1 MEDSLEQFTKAV
13 VHRIS
18 PNNKNKV
25 FNRIIQSSIIR
36 TSRYKFIFFY
46 EKGAVLPYRFLGD
59 FMENIPLW
67 YGLLLFFA
75 LGACVGSFYNVI
87 VYRMPRGISLINPPS
102 HCPLCKKRIPIRYNL
117 PIVGWL
123 WLRGK
128 SACCKQPISV
138 IYPIGESLC
147 GLLGALAL
155 FATNW
160 NVGWT
165 VPIANWVDAL
175 AMFWLLLGMYP
186 VCAVDVQYKL
196 IPDSIS
202 VGGIV
207 VGLVLSIFPGGITPF
222 QSLIGAA
229 CAGGGLWLLGFIASK
244 ILKKEA
250 MGFGDVK
257 LLAGYGALMGLDG
270 AVETLILAAFL
281 GIVVM
286 IPWAKIMEKKG
297 KSDGSGQIPFGPFL
311 AVAAPV
317 MYLWGQ
323 AILDL
328 YVRFIVGE

>member
-1 MEDSLEQFTKAV
+1 MQE
-13 VHRIS
+13 
-18 PNNKNKV
+18 
-25 FNRIIQSSIIR
+25 
-36 TSRYKFIFFY
+36 
-46 EKGAVLPYRFLGD
+46 
-59 FMENIPLW
+59 IPLW
-67 YGLLLFFA
+67 YWLIVFFC

-155 FATNW
+155 YAA
-160 NVGWT
+160 VGFGTDFSRPVLSPVVW
-165 VPIANWVDAL
+165 ADAA
-175 AMFWLLLGMYP
+175 AMFWLLLGAYP
-186 VCAVDVQYKL
+186 VCAVDCKYKL

-207 VGLVLSIFPGGITPF
+207 AGLLISLVPGGVTPL
-222 QSLIGAA
+222 QSLIGAVV
-229 CAGGGLWLLGFIASK
+229 AGSGLYLLGWIATK
-244 ILKKEA
+244 VLKKDA

-257 LLAGYGALMGLDG
+257 LLAGYGALMGVTG
-270 AVETLILAAFL
+270 AVETLLVAALL

-286 IPWAKIMEKKG
+286 VPYGVLAAK
-297 KSDGSGQIPFGPFL
+297 KSAQNKNSEEAGQIPFGPFL
-311 AVAAPV
+311 AIAAPII
-317 MYLWGQ
+317 YLWGSTLVD
-323 AILDL
+323 AYFKFVL
-328 YVRFIVGE
+328 GE

>member
-1 MEDSLEQFTKAV
+1 MQE
-13 VHRIS
+13 
-18 PNNKNKV
+18 
-25 FNRIIQSSIIR
+25 
-36 TSRYKFIFFY
+36 
-46 EKGAVLPYRFLGD
+46 
-59 FMENIPLW
+59 IPLW
-67 YGLLLFFA
+67 YWLIVFFC

-155 FATNW
+155 YAA
-160 NVGWT
+160 VGFGTDFSRPVLSPVVW
-165 VPIANWVDAL
+165 ADAA
-175 AMFWLLLGMYP
+175 AMFWLLLGAYP
-186 VCAVDVQYKL
+186 VCAVDCKYKL

-207 VGLVLSIFPGGITPF
+207 AGLLISLVPGGVTPL
-222 QSLIGAA
+222 QSLIGAVV
-229 CAGGGLWLLGFIASK
+229 AGGGLYLLGWIATK
-244 ILKKEA
+244 VLKKDA

-257 LLAGYGALMGLDG
+257 LLAGYGALMGVTG
-270 AVETLILAAFL
+270 AVETLLVAALL

-286 IPWAKIMEKKG
+286 VPYGVLAAK
-297 KSDGSGQIPFGPFL
+297 KSAQNKNSEETGQIPFGPFL
-311 AVAAPV
+311 AIAAPV
-317 MYLWGQ
+317 IYLWGT
-323 AILDL
+323 ALVEVYFK
-328 YVRFIVGE
+328 YVLE

>member
-1 MEDSLEQFTKAV
+1 M
-13 VHRIS
+13 
-18 PNNKNKV
+18 
-25 FNRIIQSSIIR
+25 
-36 TSRYKFIFFY
+36 
-46 EKGAVLPYRFLGD
+46 LPYRFLGD

-117 PIVGWL
+117 PIIGWL

-155 FATNW
+155 FAANW

-165 VPIANWVDAL
+165 APVTNWVDAL

-229 CAGGGLWLLGFIASK
+229 CAGGGLWLLGFTASK

-297 KSDGSGQIPFGPFL
+297 KTDGSGQIPFGPFL

-317 MYLWGQ
+317 IYLWGQ

>member
-1 MEDSLEQFTKAV
+1 MQE
-13 VHRIS
+13 
-18 PNNKNKV
+18 
-25 FNRIIQSSIIR
+25 
-36 TSRYKFIFFY
+36 
-46 EKGAVLPYRFLGD
+46 
-59 FMENIPLW
+59 IPLW
-67 YGLLLFFA
+67 YWLIVFFC

-155 FATNW
+155 YAA
-160 NVGWT
+160 VGFGTDFSRPVLSPVIW
-165 VPIANWVDAL
+165 ADAA
-175 AMFWLLLGMYP
+175 AMFWLLLGAYP
-186 VCAVDVQYKL
+186 VCAVDCKYKL

-207 VGLVLSIFPGGITPF
+207 AGLLISLVPGGVTPL
-222 QSLIGAA
+222 QSLIGAVV
-229 CAGGGLWLLGFIASK
+229 AGGGLYLLGWIATK
-244 ILKKEA
+244 VLKKDA

-257 LLAGYGALMGLDG
+257 LLAGYGALMGVTG
-270 AVETLILAAFL
+270 AVETLLVAALL

-286 IPWAKIMEKKG
+286 VPYGVLAAK
-297 KSDGSGQIPFGPFL
+297 KSAQNKNSEDAGQIPFGPFL
-311 AVAAPV
+311 AIAAPV
-317 MYLWGQ
+317 IYLWGS
-323 AILDL
+323 ALVEVYFK
-328 YVRFIVGE
+328 YVLE

>member
-1 MEDSLEQFTKAV
+1 MQE
-13 VHRIS
+13 
-18 PNNKNKV
+18 
-25 FNRIIQSSIIR
+25 
-36 TSRYKFIFFY
+36 
-46 EKGAVLPYRFLGD
+46 
-59 FMENIPLW
+59 IPLW
-67 YGLLLFFA
+67 YWLIVFFC

-155 FATNW
+155 YAA
-160 NVGWT
+160 VGFGTDFSRPVLSPVIW
-165 VPIANWVDAL
+165 ADAA
-175 AMFWLLLGMYP
+175 AMFWLLLGAYP
-186 VCAVDVQYKL
+186 VCAVDCKYKL

-207 VGLVLSIFPGGITPF
+207 AGLLISLVPGGVTPL
-222 QSLIGAA
+222 QSLIGAVV
-229 CAGGGLWLLGFIASK
+229 AGGGLYLLGWIATK
-244 ILKKEA
+244 VLKKDA

-257 LLAGYGALMGLDG
+257 LLAGYGALMGVTG
-270 AVETLILAAFL
+270 AVETLLVAALL

-286 IPWAKIMEKKG
+286 VPYGVLAAK
-297 KSDGSGQIPFGPFL
+297 KSAQNKNSEDAGQIPFGPFL
-311 AVAAPV
+311 AIAAPV
-317 MYLWGQ
+317 IYLWGSTLVD
-323 AILDL
+323 IYFKFVL
-328 YVRFIVGE
+328 GE

>member
-1 MEDSLEQFTKAV
+1 MQE
-13 VHRIS
+13 
-18 PNNKNKV
+18 
-25 FNRIIQSSIIR
+25 
-36 TSRYKFIFFY
+36 
-46 EKGAVLPYRFLGD
+46 
-59 FMENIPLW
+59 IPLW
-67 YGLLLFFA
+67 YWLIVFFC

-155 FATNW
+155 YAA
-160 NVGWT
+160 VGFGTDFSRPVLSPVIW
-165 VPIANWVDAL
+165 ADAA
-175 AMFWLLLGMYP
+175 AMFWLLLGAYP
-186 VCAVDVQYKL
+186 VCAVDCKYKL

-207 VGLVLSIFPGGITPF
+207 AGLLISLVPGGVTPL
-222 QSLIGAA
+222 QSLIGAVV
-229 CAGGGLWLLGFIASK
+229 AGGGLYLLGWIATRV
-244 ILKKEA
+244 LKKDA

-257 LLAGYGALMGLDG
+257 LLAGYGALMGVTG
-270 AVETLILAAFL
+270 AVETLLVAALL

-286 IPWAKIMEKKG
+286 VPYGVLAAK
-297 KSDGSGQIPFGPFL
+297 KSAQNKNSEEAGQIPFGPFL
-311 AVAAPV
+311 AIAAPII
-317 MYLWGQ
+317 YLWGS
-323 AILDL
+323 ALVEVYFK
-328 YVRFIVGE
+328 YVLE

>member
-1 MEDSLEQFTKAV
+1 MQE
-13 VHRIS
+13 
-18 PNNKNKV
+18 
-25 FNRIIQSSIIR
+25 
-36 TSRYKFIFFY
+36 
-46 EKGAVLPYRFLGD
+46 
-59 FMENIPLW
+59 IPLW
-67 YGLLLFFA
+67 YWLIVFFC

-155 FATNW
+155 YAA
-160 NVGWT
+160 VGFGTDFSRPVLSPVIW
-165 VPIANWVDAL
+165 ADAA
-175 AMFWLLLGMYP
+175 AMFWLLLGAYP
-186 VCAVDVQYKL
+186 VCAVDCKYKL

-207 VGLVLSIFPGGITPF
+207 AGLLISLVPGGVTPL
-222 QSLIGAA
+222 QSLIGAVV
-229 CAGGGLWLLGFIASK
+229 AGGGLYLLGWIATK
-244 ILKKEA
+244 ALKKDA

-257 LLAGYGALMGLDG
+257 LLAGYGALMGVTG
-270 AVETLILAAFL
+270 AVETLLVAALL

-286 IPWAKIMEKKG
+286 VPYGVLAAK
-297 KSDGSGQIPFGPFL
+297 KSAQNKNSEEAGQIPFGPFL
-311 AVAAPV
+311 AIAAPII
-317 MYLWGQ
+317 YLWGS
-323 AILDL
+323 ALVEVYFK
-328 YVRFIVGE
+328 YVLE

>member
-1 MEDSLEQFTKAV
+1 MQE
-13 VHRIS
+13 
-18 PNNKNKV
+18 
-25 FNRIIQSSIIR
+25 
-36 TSRYKFIFFY
+36 
-46 EKGAVLPYRFLGD
+46 
-59 FMENIPLW
+59 IPLW
-67 YGLLLFFA
+67 YWLIVFFC

-155 FATNW
+155 YAAAGFGTDFSRPVLSPAVW
-160 NVGWT
+160 
-165 VPIANWVDAL
+165 ADAA
-175 AMFWLLLGMYP
+175 AMFWLLLGAYP
-186 VCAVDVQYKL
+186 VCAVDCKYKL

-207 VGLVLSIFPGGITPF
+207 AGLLISLVPGGVTPL
-222 QSLIGAA
+222 QSVIGAVV
-229 CAGGGLWLLGFIASK
+229 AGGGLYLLGWIATK
-244 ILKKEA
+244 VLKKDA

-257 LLAGYGALMGLDG
+257 LLAGYGALMGVTG
-270 AVETLILAAFL
+270 AVETLLVAALL

-286 IPWAKIMEKKG
+286 VPYGMIAAKKAAKNKNSKEA
-297 KSDGSGQIPFGPFL
+297 GQIPFGPFL
-311 AVAAPV
+311 AIAAPII
-317 MYLWGQ
+317 YLWGQ
-323 AILDL
+323 TLLEAYLKFVL
-328 YVRFIVGE
+328 N